1 MLEWN
6 LLLIFSEY
14 AFQIELTHSLN
25 VSFDVYNFRQVFV
38 IRFIFYQILHLCFF
52 YLVSGIIVGGLGGC
66 CGTIR
71 PRRVGT
77 RCGSDMSPA
86 DLNDMMPV
94 PLLTSSPFGCDV
106 KQTRPPCFK
115 RIHLI
120 EKREKI
126 AI

>member
-1 MLEWN
+1 MF
-6 LLLIFSEY
+6 LLIYDFWAILRS
-14 AFQIELTHSLN
+14 A
-25 VSFDVYNFRQVFV
+25 VVFCP
-38 IRFIFYQILHLCFF
+38 ICLCI

-86 DLNDMMPV
+86 DLNEIMPV

-106 KQTRPPCFK
+106 KQTRPPCFGKEKQK
-115 RIHLI
+115 RGKMQFNIKFKHGLRN
-120 EKREKI
+120 K
-126 AI
+126 